1 MAINPGYFFREAT
14 SSFRRNWV
22 MSLGAVITIFF
33 SLLLVGTF
41 MVTGLIVNS
50 IIESVEEKVQIQVF
64 LKDGYDPADLEALQN
79 DLVADTT
86 RITSVTY
93 VSKEEALER
102 FREQTAESPE
112 IVENLPGNP
121 LPASLEIDLAE
132 ASYVYDVV
140 EGIKA
145 HPSLPNLIANPDD
158 PDKDIKRGQEI
169 LDKLFQLTN
178 AVRVIIIVLVALL
191 AFVSLIFISNTIRLA
206 IFARRKE
213 IGIMRLVGA
222 SNWFIRMP
230 FLLEGVMQG
239 LIGAGLAIGVIV
251 GLRAWAVPWL
261 AENLPFLPVGLSAGA
276 TTQLALIMAAAG
288 VLIGLIGSGFA
299 LRRYL
304 KV

>member
-1 MAINPGYFFREAT
+1 MAINPAYFAREAA

-41 MVTGLIVNS
+41 MVTGLLVNTIV
-50 IIESVEEKVQIQVF
+50 ESVEEKVQITIF
-64 LKDGYDPADLEALQN
+64 LKDGYAPEDLEALQS
-79 DLVADTT
+79 DLAADTEN
-86 RITSVTY
+86 IKSVTY

-112 IVENLPGNP
+112 IVEQLPNNP
-121 LPASLEIDLAE
+121 LPASLEIELVDPE
-132 ASYVYDVV
+132 QVNEVV
-140 EGIKA
+140 AGIKA
-145 HPSLPNLIANPDD
+145 HETFPNLIANPDD
-158 PDKDIKRGQEI
+158 PEQDLKYGQDIV
-169 LDKLFQLTN
+169 DKLFQLTN
-178 AVRVIIIVLVALL
+178 AIRLVIVVLVAML
-191 AFVSLIFISNTIRLA
+191 AFVSMIFISNTIRLA
-206 IFARRKE
+206 IYARRKE

-239 LIGAGLAIGVIV
+239 LIGAALAVGIIV
-251 GLRAWAVPWL
+251 SLRLWAVPWL
-261 AENLPFLPVGLSAGA
+261 AENLPFLPVTLDAGV

-288 VLIGLIGSGFA
+288 IIIGLVGSGFA